1 MSNVPVQLIV
11 AAFKEENAADEA
23 LKALKAA
30 KKEKLI
36 GIKDAAVIRR
46 DQKDK
51 IHIKDVKDVGGGKGA
66 LAGGLF
72 GAAIAQ

>member
-1 MSNVPVQLIV
+1 VIV

-36 GIKDAAVIRR
+36 GIKDP
-46 DQKDK
+46 
-51 IHIKDVKDVGGGKGA
+51 
-66 LAGGLF
+66 AG
-72 GAAIAQ
+72 